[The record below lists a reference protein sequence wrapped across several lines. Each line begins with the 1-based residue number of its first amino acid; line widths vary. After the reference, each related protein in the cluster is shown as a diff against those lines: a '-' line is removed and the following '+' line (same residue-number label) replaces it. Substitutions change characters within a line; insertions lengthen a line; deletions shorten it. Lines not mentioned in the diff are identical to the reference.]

1 MSQQIFWNDKFSK
14 ADYFYGTKPNEFL
27 ASNIG
32 LLRNHK
38 KLLCLGE
45 GEGRNAIFFAK
56 NGFEVS
62 AIDAS
67 NLGLVKLENR
77 AIEEKLDIKT
87 ICMDLNDWTV
97 LEKYDVIVASY
108 LHMFKNEREELFRK
122 IEDSLNSNGKELFRK
137 IEDSLNSNGYFI
149 GEFFSTK
156 QLSFNSGGPKDL
168 DLLYT
173 IEDFQN
179 YFNLCKKNIT
189 EEIVILDEGIGHQG
203 EACVIRVVIQRI

>member
-1 MSQQIFWNDKFSK
+1 MSQQEFWNGKFSK
-14 ADYFYGTKPNEFL
+14 ADYFYGTKANEFL
-27 ASNIG
+27 ASNIS
-32 LLRNHK
+32 LLKNHK

-67 NLGLVKLENR
+67 NLGLEKLQNR

-87 ICMDLNDWTV
+87 VCMDLNDWTV

-108 LHMFKNEREELFRK
+108 LHMFKNEREELFKK
-122 IEDSLNSNGKELFRK
+122 IENSLT
-137 IEDSLNSNGYFI
+137 SNGYFI

-173 IEDFQN
+173 IEDFEN
-179 YFNLCKKNIT
+179 YFNLCKKNIR
-189 EEIVILDEGIGHQG
+189 EKIVVLDEGMGHQG
-203 EACVIRVVIQRI
+203 EACVIRVVIQKI

>member
-1 MSQQIFWNDKFSK
+1 MSQQEFWNGKFSK
-14 ADYFYGTKPNEFL
+14 ADYFYGTKANEFL
-27 ASNIG
+27 ASNIS
-32 LLRNHK
+32 LLKNHK

-67 NLGLVKLENR
+67 NLGLEKLQNR

-87 ICMDLNDWTV
+87 VCMDLNDWTV

-108 LHMFKNEREELFRK
+108 LHMFKNEREELFKK
-122 IEDSLNSNGKELFRK
+122 IEN
-137 IEDSLNSNGYFI
+137 SLNSNGYFI

-156 QLSFNSGGPKDL
+156 QLEFNSGGPKDL

-189 EEIVILDEGIGHQG
+189 EEIVVLDEGIGHQG
-203 EACVIRVVIQRI
+203 EACVIRVVIQKI

>member
-1 MSQQIFWNDKFSK
+1 MSQQEFWNGKFSK
-14 ADYFYGTKPNEFL
+14 ADYFYGTKANEFL
-27 ASNIG
+27 ASNIS
-32 LLRNHK
+32 LLKNHK

-67 NLGLVKLENR
+67 NLGLEKLQNR

-87 ICMDLNDWTV
+87 VCMDLNDWTV

-108 LHMFKNEREELFRK
+108 LHMFKNEREELFKK
-122 IEDSLNSNGKELFRK
+122 IENSLT
-137 IEDSLNSNGYFI
+137 SNGYFI

-173 IEDFQN
+173 IEDFEN

-189 EEIVILDEGIGHQG
+189 EKIVVLDEGMGHQG
-203 EACVIRVVIQRI
+203 EACVIRVVIQKI

>member
-1 MSQQIFWNDKFSK
+1 MNQQEFWNGKFSK
-14 ADYFYGTKPNEFL
+14 ADYFYGTKANEFL
-27 ASNIG
+27 ASNIN
-32 LLRNHK
+32 LLKNHK

-67 NLGLVKLENR
+67 NLGLEKLKNR

-108 LHMFKNEREELFRK
+108 LHMFKNEREELFK
-122 IEDSLNSNGKELFRK
+122 K
-137 IEDSLNSNGYFI
+137 IEDSLNSNGYFV

-173 IEDFQN
+173 IEDFEN

-189 EEIVILDEGIGHQG
+189 EEIVVLNEGIGHQG
-203 EACVIRVVIQRI
+203 EACVVRVVIQKI

>member
-1 MSQQIFWNDKFSK
+1 MSQQEFWNGKFSK
-14 ADYFYGTKPNEFL
+14 ADYFYGTKANEFL
-27 ASNIG
+27 ASNIS
-32 LLRNHK
+32 LLKNHK

-67 NLGLVKLENR
+67 NLGLEKLQNR

-87 ICMDLNDWTV
+87 VCMDLNDWTV
-97 LEKYDVIVASY
+97 LEKYDVIVVSY
-108 LHMFKNEREELFRK
+108 LHMFRNEREELFKK
-122 IEDSLNSNGKELFRK
+122 IEN
-137 IEDSLNSNGYFI
+137 SLNSNGYFI

-156 QLSFNSGGPKDL
+156 QLEFNSGGPKDL

-173 IEDFQN
+173 IEDFEN

-189 EEIVILDEGIGHQG
+189 EKIVVLDEGMGHQG
-203 EACVIRVVIQRI
+203 EACVIRVVIQKI

>member
-1 MSQQIFWNDKFSK
+1 MSQQDFWNGKFSK
-14 ADYFYGTKPNEFL
+14 ADYFYGTKANDFL
-27 ASNIG
+27 ASNIS
-32 LLRNHK
+32 LLKNHK

-67 NLGLVKLENR
+67 NLGLEKLQNR

-87 ICMDLNDWTV
+87 VCMDLNDWTV

-108 LHMFKNEREELFRK
+108 LHMFKNEREELFKK
-122 IEDSLNSNGKELFRK
+122 IENSLS
-137 IEDSLNSNGYFI
+137 SNGYFI

-156 QLSFNSGGPKDL
+156 QISFNSGGPKDL

-173 IEDFQN
+173 IEDFEN

-203 EACVIRVVIQRI
+203 EACVIRVVIQKI

>member
-1 MSQQIFWNDKFSK
+1 MSQKEFWNNKFSK
-14 ADYFYGTKPNEFL
+14 VDYFYGINPNEFL

-32 LLRNHK
+32 LLNNHK

-67 NLGLVKLENR
+67 DLGLEKLQNR

-87 ICMDLNDWTV
+87 VCMDLNDWTV

-108 LHMFKNEREELFRK
+108 LHMFKNEREELFK
-122 IEDSLNSNGKELFRK
+122 K

-156 QLSFNSGGPKDL
+156 QLEFNSGGPKDL
-168 DLLYT
+168 DLLYA

-179 YFNLCKKNIT
+179 YFNLCKKNII
-189 EEIVILDEGIGHQG
+189 EEIVVLDEGIGHQG
-203 EACVIRVVIQRI
+203 EACVIRVVIQKI

>member
-1 MSQQIFWNDKFSK
+1 MSQQEFWNGKFSK
-14 ADYFYGTKPNEFL
+14 ADYFYGRKANEFL
-27 ASNIG
+27 ASKIDLFKNY
-32 LLRNHK
+32 K

-56 NGFEVS
+56 NDFEVS

-67 NLGLVKLENR
+67 NLGLEKLQNR
-77 AIEEKLDIKT
+77 AKEEKLDIKT
-87 ICMDLNDWTV
+87 ICMDLNDWKV
-97 LEKYDVIVASY
+97 LEKYDVIAASY
-108 LHMFKNEREELFRK
+108 LHMFKNERE
-122 IEDSLNSNGKELFRK
+122 ELFRK

-189 EEIVILDEGIGHQG
+189 EEIVVLDEGIGHQG
-203 EACVIRVVIQRI
+203 EACVIRVLIQKI

>member
-1 MSQQIFWNDKFSK
+1 MSQQEFWNGKFSK
-14 ADYFYGTKPNEFL
+14 ADYFYGTKANEFL
-27 ASNIG
+27 ASNIS
-32 LLRNHK
+32 LLKNHK

-67 NLGLVKLENR
+67 NLGLEKLQNR

-87 ICMDLNDWTV
+87 VCMDLNDWTV

-108 LHMFKNEREELFRK
+108 LHMFKNEREELFKK
-122 IEDSLNSNGKELFRK
+122 IENSLS
-137 IEDSLNSNGYFI
+137 SNGYFI

-173 IEDFQN
+173 IEDFEN

-189 EEIVILDEGIGHQG
+189 EEIVVLDEGIGHQG
-203 EACVIRVVIQRI
+203 EACVIRVIIQKI

>member
-1 MSQQIFWNDKFSK
+1 MSQQEFWNGKFSK
-14 ADYFYGTKPNEFL
+14 ADYFYGTKANEFL
-27 ASNIG
+27 ASNIS
-32 LLRNHK
+32 LLKNHK

-67 NLGLVKLENR
+67 NLGLEKLQNR

-87 ICMDLNDWTV
+87 VCMDLNDWTV

-108 LHMFKNEREELFRK
+108 LHMFKNEREELFKK
-122 IEDSLNSNGKELFRK
+122 IENSLT
-137 IEDSLNSNGYFI
+137 SNGYFI

-203 EACVIRVVIQRI
+203 EACVIRVVIQKI

>member
-1 MSQQIFWNDKFSK
+1 MSQQEFWNGKFSK
-14 ADYFYGTKPNEFL
+14 ADYFYGTKANEFL
-27 ASNIG
+27 VLNIS
-32 LLRNHK
+32 LLKNHK

-67 NLGLVKLENR
+67 NLGLEKLQNR

-87 ICMDLNDWTV
+87 VCMDLNDWTV
-97 LEKYDVIVASY
+97 LEKYDVIVVSY
-108 LHMFKNEREELFRK
+108 LHMFRNEREELFK
-122 IEDSLNSNGKELFRK
+122 K

-156 QLSFNSGGPKDL
+156 QLEFNSGGPKDL
-168 DLLYT
+168 DLLYA

-189 EEIVILDEGIGHQG
+189 EEIVVLDEGIGHQG
-203 EACVIRVVIQRI
+203 EACVIRVVIQKI